1 MATAR
6 FARLRA
12 QTLRTQTTPRP
23 SFRLAS
29 VAFTVA
35 TAAVVALVGP
45 VSVGHAE
52 PQLTISQAQA
62 RIEALNTQAEKIT
75 ESYNAARDK
84 LTTLKRQQRVAARQL
99 ASEQRRLASVRSTIA
114 ATADATYRS
123 GGLGQYVLGAATDPQ
138 SFLDQASLLDA
149 LSRSQAQQ
157 FATANAAGHAVQVAQ
172 ATYKAR
178 AASVR
183 QTLGQISSQRQHI
196 ETLLSQARHVLDS
209 LRAAARARLA
219 AAQAAQAAH
228 QTALRGTYNG
238 PASGQAAAA
247 VRFAYD
253 QLGKPYVYGAAGPN
267 SYDCSGLTMAAW
279 GAAGVALPHNAAMQ
293 QGQIRAV
300 SSADAQPGDLV
311 FFGSPAYH
319 VGIYIGGGR
328 MIAAPHTGDVVKIEA
343 VYSGVSG
350 YGRP

>member
-6 FARLRA
+6 LARLRA
-12 QTLRTQTTPRP
+12 QTPRP
-23 SFRLAS
+23 RLRPLS
-29 VAFTVA
+29 VAITVV
-35 TAAVVALVGP
+35 TASLVSLVGP
-45 VSVGHAE
+45 VSVGQAA
-52 PQLTISQAQA
+52 PQLSISEAQA

-75 ESYNAARDK
+75 ESYNAARDR
-84 LTTLKRQQRVAARQL
+84 LTALKRQQGVAAREL
-99 ASEQRRLASVRSTIA
+99 ASNQRRLAAVRSRIA
-114 ATADATYRS
+114 VTADATYRS
-123 GGLGQYVLGAATDPQ
+123 GGLGQFVLGAATDPQ
-138 SFLDQASLLDA
+138 SFLDQAALLDA

-157 FATANAAGHAVQVAQ
+157 FATADAAGHAVQVAQ

-183 QTLGQISSQRQHI
+183 QTLSKISGQRQHI
-196 ETLLSQARHVLDS
+196 EALLSQARSVLNS
-209 LRAAARARLA
+209 LQAAARARLA
-219 AAQAAQAAH
+219 AAQAAQAAR
-228 QTALRGTYNG
+228 QTSLRSSYNG

-247 VRFAYD
+247 VRFAYA

-279 GAAGVALPHNAAMQ
+279 GAAGVGLPHNAAMQ
-293 QGQIRAV
+293 QSQIRAV

-328 MIAAPHTGDVVKIEA
+328 MIAAPHTGTVVQIQA